1 MNIMIVKKT
10 ALALS
15 VSTALIVA
23 GCTTDPYTGEEK
35 PSNTLLGTGA
45 GAAAGAATGALI
57 GAITSKRSGKGAAKG
72 ALIGAALGSL
82 AGMGVGAYMD
92 KQEAAL
98 RKKLAGTGV
107 KIVREGNDIR
117 LVMPSDIT
125 FDVDKADI
133 RPRFY
138 RTLNAVATVL
148 NGFPETDVLIAGH
161 TDSTGSE
168 EYNQRLSERRAA
180 TVMQYLI
187 AQGVDPRRIDARGF
201 GERYPIADNST
212 EQGRALNR
220 RVEIRI
226 RPRTG

>member
-1 MNIMIVKKT
+1 MILKKT
-10 ALALS
+10 VLVFS
-15 VSTALIVA
+15 VSAALVVA

-35 PSNTLLGTGA
+35 PSNTLLGAGA
-45 GAAAGAATGALI
+45 GAAAGAATGAVI
-57 GAITSKRSGKGAAKG
+57 GALTSKKSGKGAAKG
-72 ALIGAALGSL
+72 ALIGAALGSI

-92 KQEAAL
+92 RQEAEL

-107 KIVREGNDIR
+107 RIVREGNDIR

-125 FDVDKADI
+125 FAVDKTDI
-133 RPRFY
+133 QPRFY

-180 TVMQYLI
+180 AVMQYLI
-187 AQGVDPRRIDARGF
+187 AQGVDPRRIEARGF
-201 GERYPIADNST
+201 GERYPIADNRT
-212 EQGRALNR
+212 EAGRAQNR

-226 RPRTG
+226 RPRTS

>member
-1 MNIMIVKKT
+1 MKKAVIAVCASAFIM
-10 ALALS
+10 
-15 VSTALIVA
+15 A

-35 PSNTLLGTGA
+35 PSNTLLGAGA
-45 GAAAGAATGALI
+45 GAAAGAAVGAITGALV
-57 GAITSKRSGKGAAKG
+57 SKKSGKGAAKG
-72 ALIGAALGSL
+72 AIAGAVIGTI

-92 KQEAAL
+92 RQEAEL

-107 KIVREGNDIR
+107 RIVREGNDIR

-125 FDVDKADI
+125 FDVDRADI
-133 RPRFY
+133 KPRFF
-138 RTLNAVATVL
+138 RTLNAVAIVL

-168 EYNQRLSERRAA
+168 AYNQRLSEERAA
-180 TVMQYLI
+180 AVAHYLVS
-187 AQGVDPRRIDARGF
+187 QGVDPRRIVARGF
-201 GERYPIADNST
+201 GERYPIADNAT

-226 RPRTG
+226 RPRARG

>member
-1 MNIMIVKKT
+1 MKKT
-10 ALALS
+10 VLALG
-15 VSTALIVA
+15 VSGALVLA

-35 PSNTLLGTGA
+35 ASNTLLGAGA
-45 GAAAGAATGALI
+45 GAVAGAATGALV
-57 GAITSKRSGKGAAKG
+57 GALASKKSGKGAKKG
-72 ALIGAALGSL
+72 ALIGAALGTI

-92 KQEAAL
+92 RQEAEL

-107 KIVREGNDIR
+107 RIVREGNDIR

-125 FDVDKADI
+125 FDVDRADI
-133 RPRFY
+133 KPRFY

-180 TVMQYLI
+180 AVMHYLVS
-187 AQGVDPRRIDARGF
+187 QGVDARRIDARGF
-201 GERYPIADNST
+201 GERYPVADNST
-212 EQGRALNR
+212 PEGRALNR

-226 RPRTG
+226 RPRTR

>member
-1 MNIMIVKKT
+1 MKKT
-10 ALALS
+10 VLALS
-15 VSTALIVA
+15 VCGALALA

-35 PSNTLLGTGA
+35 PSNTLLGAGA
-45 GAAAGAATGALI
+45 GAAAGAATGALV
-57 GAITSKRSGKGAAKG
+57 GALTSKKSGKGAGKG
-72 ALIGAALGSL
+72 ALIGAALGTI

-92 KQEAAL
+92 RQEAEL

-107 KIVREGNDIR
+107 RIVREGDDIR

-125 FDVDKADI
+125 FDVDRADI
-133 RPRFY
+133 KPRFF

-161 TDSTGSE
+161 TDSTGSA

-180 TVMQYLI
+180 AVMHYLVS
-187 AQGVDPRRIDARGF
+187 QGVDPRRIDARGF
-201 GERYPIADNST
+201 GERYPVADNST
-212 EQGRALNR
+212 EQGRAMNR

-226 RPRTG
+226 RPRPR